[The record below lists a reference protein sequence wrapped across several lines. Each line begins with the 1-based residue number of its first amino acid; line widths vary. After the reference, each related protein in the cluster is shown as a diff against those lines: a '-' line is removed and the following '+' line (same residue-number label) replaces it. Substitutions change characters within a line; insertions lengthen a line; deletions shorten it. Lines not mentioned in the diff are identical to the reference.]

1 MYKRAAGILTC
12 AVVATGTGGGGNI
25 ILTRFHLH
33 KKKKLKT
40 FLCICFNYWFE
51 KKFAFFFCCLGPR
64 IKKKIWATHEYVAWR
79 KKKKK
84 IWRRPTNQNWRNT
97 WPSKATMTTLLRKPW
112 TTPNTSNRPM
122 ANLQWILELWSC
134 CARKVEFANSLPP
147 IKSISTRASNSRTQT
162 QPLAFLML
170 LASLSNG
177 LTARRSLLA
186 VKKNKLINEKK
197 NN

>member
-84 IWRRPTNQNWRNT
+84 DL
-97 WPSKATMTTLLRKPW
+97 KATYEPKLKEHLTKQGYDDDSIAKAVNNAKYIKQTDGQFAVNIGVVELLCKEGGVRKLA
-112 TTPNTSNRPM
+112 TPNQKHLNKGIKFEN
-122 ANLQWILELWSC
+122 ANATFGLFDAAGEP
-134 CARKVEFANSLPP
+134 VEWLDSKT
-147 IKSISTRASNSRTQT
+147 I
-162 QPLAFLML
+162 
-170 LASLSNG
+170 
-177 LTARRSLLA
+177 TACS
-186 VKKNKLINEKK
+186 
-197 NN
+197 